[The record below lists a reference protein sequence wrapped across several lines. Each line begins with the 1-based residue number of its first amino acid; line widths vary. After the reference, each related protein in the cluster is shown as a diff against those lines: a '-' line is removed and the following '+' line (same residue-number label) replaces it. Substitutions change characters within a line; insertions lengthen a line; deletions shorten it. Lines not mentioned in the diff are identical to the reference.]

1 MPTVSAFADV
11 SVTDSAVAVAGIGSS
26 LDVPVG
32 DDIPNDPGWM
42 KLISVSA
49 VTFPNEGGWVSSGHG
64 SDRSASPQI
73 MTSPKNPDHG
83 I

>member
-32 DDIPNDPGWM
+32 DDIPNDPGWNLSPFRPSHLQM
-42 KLISVSA
+42 KVVGFPV
-49 VTFPNEGGWVSSGHG
+49 VTV
-64 SDRSASPQI
+64 
-73 MTSPKNPDHG
+73 MTGLPVPKL
-83 I
+83 

>member
-49 VTFPNEGGWVSSGHG
+49 VTVPNEGGWVSSGHG
-64 SDRSASPQI
+64 
-73 MTSPKNPDHG
+73 
-83 I
+83 